1 LHILPQRI
9 DEGKMKIGDLV
20 RWSDINALWHVRHRI
35 HLHNEERDL
44 CEVRQ
49 RGIVLDENPKFFFV
63 LWENGELNANMD
75 SDLEVVSE
83 SR

>member
-1 LHILPQRI
+1 
-9 DEGKMKIGDLV
+9 MKIGDLV

-44 CEVRQ
+44 CEVR
-49 RGIVLDENPKFFFV
+49 PKFFFV